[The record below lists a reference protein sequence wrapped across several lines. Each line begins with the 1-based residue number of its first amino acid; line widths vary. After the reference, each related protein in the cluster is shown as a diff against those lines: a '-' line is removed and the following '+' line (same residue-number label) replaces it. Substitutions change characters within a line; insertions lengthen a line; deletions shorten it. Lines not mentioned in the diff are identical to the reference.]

1 MVVLGLLLLLASG
14 ALTVGVL
21 LQNTDA
27 VAVAAFGQTASGLT
41 VGGLFLAGVGTGA
54 IAILGLTM
62 ILAGASRRRAR
73 RVGLKREM
81 RDVRDE
87 RETLAEENA
96 RLRDELT
103 AARSTSPAYVDNTVY
118 PEDARVYPADT
129 GRHAE
134 TERPGLFRR

>member
-14 ALTVGVL
+14 ALTAAVVM
-21 LQNTDA
+21 QNTDA
-27 VAVAAFGQTASGLT
+27 VSVSAFGQAASGLT
-41 VGGLFLAGVGTGA
+41 LGGLFLAGAVAGA

-73 RVGLKREM
+73 RAGIKREM

-96 RLRDELT
+96 RLKRELD
-103 AARSTSPAYVDNTVY
+103 ARSDAYVY
-118 PEDARVYPADT
+118 PDDETA
-129 GRHAE
+129 GRHADA
-134 TERPGLFRR
+134 TEQHGLFNR